1 MMLGLGDASYMI
13 HLEPLR
19 HGEPAC
25 RVHKQLTS
33 TMASKLSTKL
43 RMANILILENDGR
56 FHEKKKKKKKKPLS
70 HMCSPK
76 HRLLPG

>member
-19 HGEPAC
+19 HGKPAC
-25 RVHKQLTS
+25 KVHKQLTS
-33 TMASKLSTKL
+33 TMALKPSTKL
-43 RMANILILENDGR
+43 RVANILILENDGR
-56 FHEKKKKKKKKPLS
+56 FHEKKKKTPLS